1 MIGRNSIYGGSF
13 EDETFQ
19 FKHTGPGLLS
29 MANAGP
35 NTNGAQFFI
44 TTGDRALACVQS
56 ERREKPLTLVLPA
69 IGATPGCP
77 TAVATPHLD
86 GHHVVFGRVISGM
99 DVVKRIEATPTSVGD
114 RPKVRHPTR
123 CSSRFQIA
131 HASPRRPAVPEQ
143 TCATTGAGGCDCG
156 GLWSAARW
164 RNERDSWRLLG
175 GHCWAEPQS
184 WQRWPAGLGGA
195 RVRQGGRSR
204 QGCELGVAATIR
216 GVRCPRTLLTQES
229 VAPKNLTLYWSL
241 GCVSQRRGS
250 VRGTGPR
257 GRPAALRRRRRPRPG
272 RTTTMSMIRRMRCT
286 TAGLVWEKL
295 ICGFLH
301 D

>member
-1 MIGRNSIYGGSF
+1 MKTKRFSSSTQARGFSAW
-13 EDETFQ
+13 Q
-19 FKHTGPGLLS
+19 MPGPTPTARS
-29 MANAGP
+29 SSSPQVTEPWHAFRANVAK
-35 NTNGAQFFI
+35 
-44 TTGDRALACVQS
+44 S
-56 ERREKPLTLVLPA
+56 REKPLMLVLPA

-143 TCATTGAGGCDCG
+143 TCAPTGAGGCDCG

-184 WQRWPAGLGGA
+184 WQRWAAGLGGA

-229 VAPKNLTLYWSL
+229 IAPKNLTALYWSL

-257 GRPAALRRRRRPRPG
+257 GRPAALRRRRRPPRPG
-272 RTTTMSMIRRMRCT
+272 RTTTMIRDLW
-286 TAGLVWEKL
+286 ASLGLL
-295 ICGFLH
+295 
-301 D
+301 

>member
-1 MIGRNSIYGGSF
+1 MSIGGSSIGRIVLGLFGDAAPKTVANFATLASEEPGYKGTSFHRVISSFMIQGGAVIGRNSIYGGSF

-164 RNERDSWRLLG
+164 
-175 GHCWAEPQS
+175 
-184 WQRWPAGLGGA
+184 
-195 RVRQGGRSR
+195 
-204 QGCELGVAATIR
+204 
-216 GVRCPRTLLTQES
+216 
-229 VAPKNLTLYWSL
+229 
-241 GCVSQRRGS
+241 
-250 VRGTGPR
+250 
-257 GRPAALRRRRRPRPG
+257 
-272 RTTTMSMIRRMRCT
+272 
-286 TAGLVWEKL
+286 
-295 ICGFLH
+295 
-301 D
+301 